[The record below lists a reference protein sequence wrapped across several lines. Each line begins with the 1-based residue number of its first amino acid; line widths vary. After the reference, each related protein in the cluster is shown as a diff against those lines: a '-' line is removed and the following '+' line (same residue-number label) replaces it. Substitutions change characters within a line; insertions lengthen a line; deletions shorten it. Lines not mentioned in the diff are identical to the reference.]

1 MTIFVR
7 LFLVYGLVLTLG
19 GALLMRDVQQQL
31 RPGMRQVLEDTLADN
46 AQILAAALAPALKDG
61 SIRDPARQ
69 AALRADL
76 ARPRDIHIYQNHKTA
91 NHQQLIITDAKG
103 IVLYHSDPLETGK
116 DYSRWNDILRTLRGE
131 YGARSSHGADG
142 STMYVAAPIR
152 DEAGRLL
159 GVVSL
164 GKPSADILPYQA
176 ETQHKLRRSGAL
188 YLAASLALIA
198 LLTLWIRR
206 SINLVRRYAT
216 AHAPIPP
223 APRFHLA
230 SELNRLTAA
239 IGNMRRE
246 LEDRDYV
253 TRYIET
259 LTHELK
265 SPLTAIT
272 TSAELLQ
279 DDLPAADRARFAAN
293 IAQQSNRLHELVRR
307 LLELSRLEKDPLH
320 KQPLDIAALWHK
332 LLRAQHARLA
342 QKHLSFRENITVEKE
357 PPPWPLP
364 AKTQA
369 FLRVPGGRGWSGG
382 SEKTAAHSPTHDA
395 DAVEKNI
402 FPEESERGKTQ
413 TATTK
418 EDSQKNT
425 TDTALKPPLTL
436 NADPFWLEQTLA
448 NLLDNAIRAAPD
460 GSTLTF
466 TAAQTRSHIT
476 LSLHNPTTA
485 PIPAYALPRLF
496 ERYYT
501 LNRKENSGLGLTLV
515 AETMQRHGGSATAEN
530 HADGL
535 RITLTFPR

>member
-46 AQILAAALAPALKDG
+46 AQILAATLAPALKEG

-103 IVLYHSDPLETGK
+103 TVLYHSDPQETGK

-230 SELNRLTAA
+230 SELNRLTDA

-342 QKHLSFRENITVEKE
+342 QKHLSLRENITVEKE

-369 FLRVPGGRGWSGG
+369 FLRVPGGRGWGGG
-382 SEKTAAHSPTHDA
+382 SKKTAAHSPTHDA
-395 DAVEKNI
+395 DAMEKNI
-402 FPEESERGKTQ
+402 FPEESEWRKTQ
-413 TATTK
+413 AAMTK
-418 EDSQKNT
+418 EDSQKNA

-466 TAAQTRSHIT
+466 TAAQTRSHTT

-515 AETMQRHGGSATAEN
+515 AETMQRHGGRATAEN
-530 HADGL
+530 HTDGL

>member
-46 AQILAAALAPALKDG
+46 AQILAASLAPALQNGD
-61 SIRDPARQ
+61 IRDPAWQ

-76 ARPRDIHIYQNHKTA
+76 ARPRDVHIYQNHKTA
-91 NHQQLIITDAKG
+91 NHQQLIITDARG
-103 IVLYHSDPLETGK
+103 IVLYHSNPLETGK

-152 DEAGRLL
+152 DSDGRLL

-164 GKPSADILPYQA
+164 GKPSADIQPYQTQ
-176 ETQHKLRRSGAL
+176 TQHELRRSGAL
-188 YLAASLALIA
+188 YLTASLALIA

-230 SELNRLTAA
+230 SELNRLTDA

-265 SPLTAIT
+265 SPLTAISA
-272 TSAELLQ
+272 SAELLQ
-279 DDLPAADRARFAAN
+279 DDLPAADRARFADN
-293 IAQQSNRLHELVRR
+293 IAQQSARLHRLVQR
-307 LLELSRLEKDPLH
+307 LLQLSRIEKEPVH
-320 KQPLDIAALWHK
+320 KQPLDLAALWHK
-332 LLRAQHARLA
+332 HQREQQPRLA
-342 QKHLSFRENITVEKE
+342 QKNLT
-357 PPPWPLP
+357 
-364 AKTQA
+364 
-369 FLRVPGGRGWSGG
+369 LRLRHNG
-382 SEKTAAHSPTHDA
+382 TDA
-395 DAVEKNI
+395 DEH
-402 FPEESERGKTQ
+402 
-413 TATTK
+413 TAI
-418 EDSQKNT
+418 
-425 TDTALKPPLTL
+425 PL
-436 NADPFWLEQTLA
+436 NADPFWLEQALA
-448 NLLDNAIRAAPD
+448 NLLDNAMREAPA
-460 GSTLTF
+460 GSI
-466 TAAQTRSHIT
+466 IT
-476 LSLHNPTTA
+476 LAVSQNRQETRIALHNPTRA
-485 PIPAYALPRLF
+485 PVPDYALPRLF

-515 AETMQRHGGSATAEN
+515 AQIAEQHGGTACAEN
-530 HADGL
+530 CDGGL
-535 RITLTFPR
+535 TITLVLPA

>member
-46 AQILAAALAPALKDG
+46 AQILAASLAPALQNGD
-61 SIRDPARQ
+61 IRDPAWQ

-76 ARPRDIHIYQNHKTA
+76 VRPRDVHIYQNHKTT
-91 NHQQLIITDAKG
+91 NHQQLIITDARG
-103 IVLYHSDPLETGK
+103 IVLYHSNPLETGK

-131 YGARSSHGADG
+131 YGARSTQN
-142 STMYVAAPIR
+142 TMYIAAPVHAT
-152 DEAGRLL
+152 DGRLL

-164 GKPSADILPYQA
+164 GKPGSDLIPYQQRT
-176 ETQHKLRRSGAL
+176 EHDLRQSGLL
-188 YLAASLALIA
+188 YLGATLALIA

-206 SINLVRRYAT
+206 SIDRVRRYAT

-239 IGNMRRE
+239 IGDMRRE
-246 LEDRDYV
+246 LEDRAYI

-307 LLELSRLEKDPLH
+307 LLELSRLEKDPLN

-332 LLRAQHARLA
+332 LVHAQQARLA
-342 QKHLSFRENITVEKE
+342 QKRLSLHENITEEKA
-357 PPPWPLP
+357 PSSWPLP
-364 AKTQA
+364 T
-369 FLRVPGGRGWSGG
+369 RVPGGKNWGGG
-382 SEKTAAHSPTHDA
+382 SKKEAVDAPMRNADTAGKAS
-395 DAVEKNI
+395 
-402 FPEESERGKTQ
+402 FP
-413 TATTK
+413 K
-418 EDSQKNT
+418 EDEQGLEQPATVRENNQPI
-425 TDTALKPPLTL
+425 TANAPSKPPLTL
-436 NADPFWLEQTLA
+436 RADPFWLEQTLA
-448 NLLDNAIRAAPD
+448 NLLENAIRAAPE

-466 TAAQTRSHIT
+466 TAAQSRSHTT
-476 LSLHNPTTA
+476 LSLHNRTAA
-485 PIPAYALPRLF
+485 PIPDYALPRLF

-515 AETMQRHGGSATAEN
+515 AETMHRHGGSATAEN

-535 RITLTFPR
+535 RITLRFPR

>member
-19 GALLMRDVQQQL
+19 GVLLIRDVQQQL

-46 AQILAAALAPALKDG
+46 AQILAASLAPALQNGD
-61 SIRDPARQ
+61 IHNPAWQ

-76 ARPRDIHIYQNHKTA
+76 ARPRDVHIYQNHKTA
-91 NHQQLIITDAKG
+91 NHQQIIITDAHG
-103 IVLYHSDPLETGK
+103 TVLYHSNPLEKGK

-152 DEAGRLL
+152 DETGRLL

-176 ETQHKLRRSGAL
+176 ETQHKLQRSGAL
-188 YLAASLALIA
+188 YLAASLTLIA

-230 SELNRLTAA
+230 SELNRLTDA
-239 IGNMRRE
+239 ISKMRRE

-293 IAQQSNRLHELVRR
+293 IAQQSNRLHELIRR
-307 LLELSRLEKDPLH
+307 LLELSRLEKNPLH
-320 KQPLDIAALWHK
+320 KEPLDIAALWHK
-332 LLRAQHARLA
+332 LLHAQQARLA
-342 QKHLSFRENITVEKE
+342 QKRLNC
-357 PPPWPLP
+357 
-364 AKTQA
+364 
-369 FLRVPGGRGWSGG
+369 
-382 SEKTAAHSPTHDA
+382 
-395 DAVEKNI
+395 
-402 FPEESERGKTQ
+402 
-413 TATTK
+413 
-418 EDSQKNT
+418 DSN
-425 TDTALKPPLTL
+425 LPPLTL
-436 NADPFWLEQTLA
+436 HADPFWLEQTLA
-448 NLLDNAIRAAPD
+448 NLLENAIRAAPE
-460 GSTLTF
+460 GSSLTF
-466 TAAQTRSHIT
+466 TAAQTRHYIS
-476 LSLHNPTTA
+476 LSLHNRTVA
-485 PIPAYALPRLF
+485 PIPDYALPRLF

-515 AETMQRHGGSATAEN
+515 AETMQRHGGSAIAEN
-530 HADGL
+530 HAGGL

>member
-1 MTIFVR
+1 M
-7 LFLVYGLVLTLG
+7 
-19 GALLMRDVQQQL
+19 
-31 RPGMRQVLEDTLADN
+31 
-46 AQILAAALAPALKDG
+46 
-61 SIRDPARQ
+61 
-69 AALRADL
+69 
-76 ARPRDIHIYQNHKTA
+76 
-91 NHQQLIITDAKG
+91 
-103 IVLYHSDPLETGK
+103 
-116 DYSRWNDILRTLRGE
+116 
-131 YGARSSHGADG
+131 
-142 STMYVAAPIR
+142 
-152 DEAGRLL
+152 
-159 GVVSL
+159 
-164 GKPSADILPYQA
+164 
-176 ETQHKLRRSGAL
+176 
-188 YLAASLALIA
+188 
-198 LLTLWIRR
+198 
-206 SINLVRRYAT
+206 RRYAT

-230 SELNRLTAA
+230 SELNRLTDA

-342 QKHLSFRENITVEKE
+342 QKHLGLRENITVEKE

-369 FLRVPGGRGWSGG
+369 FLRVPGGRGWGGG
-382 SEKTAAHSPTHDA
+382 SKKTAVHSSTHDA

-402 FPEESERGKTQ
+402 FPEESGRGKTQ

-425 TDTALKPPLTL
+425 TDTTPKPPLTL

-466 TAAQTRSHIT
+466 TAAQTRSHTT

>member
-19 GALLMRDVQQQL
+19 GVLLIRDVQQQL

-46 AQILAAALAPALKDG
+46 AQILAASLAPALQNGD
-61 SIRDPARQ
+61 IHNPAWQ

-76 ARPRDIHIYQNHKTA
+76 ARPRDVHIYQNHKTA
-91 NHQQLIITDAKG
+91 NHQQIIITDAHG
-103 IVLYHSDPLETGK
+103 TVLYHSNPLEKGK

-131 YGARSSHGADG
+131 YGARSSHDADG

-152 DEAGRLL
+152 DGTGRLL

-176 ETQHKLRRSGAL
+176 ETQHKLQRSGAL

-230 SELNRLTAA
+230 SELNRLTDA
-239 IGNMRRE
+239 ISKMRRE

-293 IAQQSNRLHELVRR
+293 IAQQSNRLHELIRR
-307 LLELSRLEKDPLH
+307 LLELSRLEKNPLH
-320 KQPLDIAALWHK
+320 KEPLDIAALWHK
-332 LLRAQHARLA
+332 LLHAQQARLA
-342 QKHLSFRENITVEKE
+342 QKRLNC
-357 PPPWPLP
+357 
-364 AKTQA
+364 
-369 FLRVPGGRGWSGG
+369 
-382 SEKTAAHSPTHDA
+382 
-395 DAVEKNI
+395 
-402 FPEESERGKTQ
+402 
-413 TATTK
+413 
-418 EDSQKNT
+418 DSN
-425 TDTALKPPLTL
+425 LPPLTL
-436 NADPFWLEQTLA
+436 HADPFWLEQTLA
-448 NLLDNAIRAAPD
+448 NLLENAIRAAPE
-460 GSTLTF
+460 GSSLTF
-466 TAAQTRSHIT
+466 TAAQRRSHTI
-476 LSLHNPTTA
+476 LSLHNRTTV
-485 PIPAYALPRLF
+485 PIPDYALPRLF

-515 AETMQRHGGSATAEN
+515 AETMQRHGGSAIAEN
-530 HADGL
+530 HAGGL